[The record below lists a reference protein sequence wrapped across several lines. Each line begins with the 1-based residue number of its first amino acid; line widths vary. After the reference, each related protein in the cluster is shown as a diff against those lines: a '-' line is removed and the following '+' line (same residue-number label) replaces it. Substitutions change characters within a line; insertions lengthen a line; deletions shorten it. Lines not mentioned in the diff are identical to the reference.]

1 MTVRR
6 EAIHEG
12 DRTLRRMATR
22 FGDDFREQRLRI
34 GVTQAAIARAIGVD
48 RSAIAR
54 LERGDPGVSNTIRS
68 RACAVLGAD
77 FRIALYPERVPM
89 IFDAAHARIVERLLA
104 IRHRRWRP
112 VVEAPVPGPGRRSV
126 DVSLAAGHDLVL
138 FEVETRVRRME
149 QLARELHAKRAA
161 VKAAVKAAVRAPV
174 TVHVVLVLPPTR
186 HHQALVRELTA
197 TVRVAFPVPSPTL
210 RRAIESA
217 TETWPGDGIL
227 WLAGS

>member
-126 DVSLAAGHDLVL
+126 DVSLAAGNDIAL

-161 VKAAVKAAVRAPV
+161 VKAAVRTPV
-174 TVHVVLVLPPTR
+174 SVHVVLVLPPTR
-186 HHQALVRELTA
+186 HHQALVRELT
-197 TVRVAFPVPSPTL
+197 TTLRVAFPIPSPTL
-210 RRAIESA
+210 RRAIASA

-227 WLAGS
+227 WLPGS

>member
-112 VVEAPVPGPGRRSV
+112 VIEAPVPGPGRRSV
-126 DVSLAAGHDLVL
+126 DVSLAAGNDIVL
-138 FEVETRVRRME
+138 LEVETRVRRME

-161 VKAAVKAAVRAPV
+161 VVAAVRPPV
-174 TVHVVLVLPPTR
+174 SVHVVLVLPPTR
-186 HHQALVRELTA
+186 HHQALARELTA

-217 TETWPGDGIL
+217 AGPWPGDGIL
-227 WLAGS
+227 WLPGS